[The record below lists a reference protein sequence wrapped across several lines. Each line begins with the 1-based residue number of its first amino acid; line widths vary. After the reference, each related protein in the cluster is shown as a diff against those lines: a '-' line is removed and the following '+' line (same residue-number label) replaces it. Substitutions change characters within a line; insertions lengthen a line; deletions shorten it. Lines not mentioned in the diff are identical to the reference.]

1 LLGWGFLDTLLA
13 FCCCLAEIERHRTG
27 DKRRRRRLS
36 TVGRYAV
43 VWRMIETEAIV
54 IVIVDLNS
62 FERERVSGESWV
74 GRVIHCW
81 FEQVT
86 EEDSECPAVSSCC
99 TALLKWKMNSG
110 EATAAISGIERL
122 RGYSF
127 CMVMNMMY
135 ITQFTNLAGKV
146 SI

>member
-1 LLGWGFLDTLLA
+1 
-13 FCCCLAEIERHRTG
+13 LAEIERHRTG

-62 FERERVSGESWV
+62 FERERVSGESCV

-86 EEDSECPAVSSCC
+86 EEGLGVSSSFF
-99 TALLKWKMNSG
+99 LLYGFVEVEN
-110 EATAAISGIERL
+110 E
-122 RGYSF
+122 
-127 CMVMNMMY
+127 
-135 ITQFTNLAGKV
+135 
-146 SI
+146 